1 MPRHRLIVILGP
13 TAVGKTALSI
23 GLARHL
29 GTEILSGDSM
39 LVYRGFDIGSAK
51 PTLEERMGIP
61 HHLIDIREPWE
72 GYSVVDFK
80 TEAEQVIAELNG
92 KGKIPILAG
101 GTGLYVKSLL
111 EGYRFNERAADEGYR
126 QHLEELARIHGREYV
141 LAMLAKAD
149 PDAAARLHVNDFRR
163 IVRALEVAASG
174 EEHISRQKAW
184 EEEGTLSYDAYVIG
198 LRRDRQK
205 LYERIDR
212 RVDAMVSDGLFEET
226 ERLLQ
231 QGITKDMQ
239 AMKGIGYRE
248 AVMFLEGSA
257 GREEAVEKIKLSTRH
272 FAKRQMTWY
281 RKMPYIHWYDIDGL
295 AEEKLLS
302 MVLGDLEGYFG
313 QM

>member
-1 MPRHRLIVILGP
+1 MPRHRLIVVLGP

-51 PTLEERMGIP
+51 PTVKERMGIP

-126 QHLEELARIHGREYV
+126 QHLEELASIHGREYV

-198 LRRDRQK
+198 LQRDRQK
-205 LYERIDR
+205 LYERINR

>member
-1 MPRHRLIVILGP
+1 M
-13 TAVGKTALSI
+13 
-23 GLARHL
+23 
-29 GTEILSGDSM
+29 
-39 LVYRGFDIGSAK
+39 
-51 PTLEERMGIP
+51 
-61 HHLIDIREPWE
+61 
-72 GYSVVDFK
+72 
-80 TEAEQVIAELNG
+80 
-92 KGKIPILAG
+92 
-101 GTGLYVKSLL
+101 
-111 EGYRFNERAADEGYR
+111 
-126 QHLEELARIHGREYV
+126 
-141 LAMLAKAD
+141 
-149 PDAAARLHVNDFRR
+149 NDFRR

-205 LYERIDR
+205 LYERINR
-212 RVDAMVSDGLFEET
+212 RVDVMVSEGLFEET

-231 QGITKDMQ
+231 QGITRDMQ

-257 GREEAVEKIKLSTRH
+257 SREEAVEKIKLSTRH

-302 MVLGDLEGYFG
+302 IVLGDLEGYFG